1 MGNYFNHLFCN
12 IVGYI
17 DSTNIK
23 HHFPN
28 HQSKDIY
35 MRLFTNLFLSIL
47 LLSSFSATISAQD
60 KSTAEAWTLQ
70 QCFDY
75 AEKNNIQLKQ
85 MALQVNSAE
94 GNLEESKGAKLPD
107 LSGFFSQ
114 SVNLGRTV
122 VSATNSLETT
132 TTNNSNLGLNSNFTL
147 YQGGNVKHT
156 IEQRDLQI
164 DLAKLQVEEAN
175 NNLQLQILSA
185 YMQAL
190 LAEEQLKV
198 LQNQS
203 TLTKEQRTRMNKLVE
218 AGVRAPSDLL
228 DLDAQI
234 ARDDINLVNAENN
247 INAAYLTIA
256 QILDYYKPIR
266 IVQPN
271 IEGTVSQ
278 NDVGAISPDKVYDE
292 ALRTQPQ
299 FRVRDLQTQ
308 IAEKGH
314 DIAKGWAMPTVT
326 LFARY
331 STDYSSA
338 IKDFVSS
345 GEIEQVPTSLT
356 TTSGEGVLLNSP
368 ITTQENIGYINQLT
382 DNWRASVGVSVNVPI
397 FNNYQIKNG
406 INQARIN
413 IENTVYAKDIAKN
426 QLRRDIEQAYL
437 DASAAAKR
445 HTANQSNMEI
455 LTKSLSQTERRFELG
470 LVNAFDYL
478 TAKNNLTSAE
488 LNLQSALYEYIFR
501 LKILDYYQGK
511 DLGL

>member
-1 MGNYFNHLFCN
+1 MKPF
-12 IVGYI
+12 I
-17 DSTNIK
+17 
-23 HHFPN
+23 
-28 HQSKDIY
+28 
-35 MRLFTNLFLSIL
+35 NLFSVFLFLISLSI
-47 LLSSFSATISAQD
+47 TAQNN
-60 KSTAEAWTLQ
+60 SEAESWTLQ

-85 MALQVNSAE
+85 MALQVDAAE
-94 GNLEESKGAKLPD
+94 GNLEESQAAKLPD
-107 LSGFFSQ
+107 LGGFFSH

-132 TTNNSNLGLNSNFTL
+132 TTNNSNVGLSSNFTL
-147 YQGGNVKHT
+147 YNGGNVKHT

-198 LQNQS
+198 LQNQAD
-203 TLTKEQRTRMNKLVE
+203 LTKEQRVRMNKLVE

-266 IVQPN
+266 IVQPD
-271 IEGTVSQ
+271 IEGVVLNQDQVAAMTPQ
-278 NDVGAISPDKVYDE
+278 QVYEE

-299 FRVRDLQTQ
+299 FKVRDLQTK
-308 IAEKGH
+308 IAEKSY
-314 DIAKGWAMPTVT
+314 DIAKGFAMPSVS

-338 IKDFVSS
+338 IKDFVPT
-345 GEIEQVPTSLT
+345 GEIEQVATNLT
-356 TTSGEGVLLNSP
+356 TFGGEGVLLNSP
-368 ITTQENIGYINQLT
+368 ITNQEGIGYFTQLG
-382 DNWRASVGVSVNVPI
+382 DNWRASVGVSVNIPI
-397 FNNYQIKNG
+397 FNNLQIKNG
-406 INQARIN
+406 VKQARIN
-413 IENTVYAKDIAKN
+413 IENTVYAKDIARN

-445 HTANQSNMEI
+445 HIANQSNMET

-478 TAKNNLTSAE
+478 TARNNLTSAE

>member
-1 MGNYFNHLFCN
+1 
-12 IVGYI
+12 
-17 DSTNIK
+17 
-23 HHFPN
+23 
-28 HQSKDIY
+28 
-35 MRLFTNLFLSIL
+35 MRASTNLFLSLVL
-47 LLSSFSATISAQD
+47 LFFLSTSISAQD
-60 KSTAEAWTLQ
+60 KSTAETWTLQ

-94 GNLEESKGAKLPD
+94 GNYDESKAAKLPD
-107 LSGFFSQ
+107 LSSFFTH

-132 TTNNSNLGLNSNFTL
+132 TTNNSNVGLNTNFTL
-147 YQGGNVKHT
+147 YNGGNIKHT

-271 IEGTVSQ
+271 IEGQLPSQ
-278 NDVGAISPDKVYDE
+278 NEITGISPSQVYEE

-299 FRVRDLQTQ
+299 FKVRDLQTK
-308 IAEKGH
+308 IAEKSY
-314 DIAKGWAMPTVT
+314 DIAKGWTYPTVT
-326 LFARY
+326 LFGRY

-338 IKDFVSS
+338 IKDFVMT
-345 GEIEQVPTSLT
+345 GEIAQELTNLT
-356 TTSGEGVLLNSP
+356 TLSGEGVLLNSP
-368 ITTQENIGYINQLT
+368 VSTQENIGYFTQLT
-382 DNWRASVGVSVNVPI
+382 DNWRASVGMSVSIPI
-397 FNNYQIKNG
+397 FSNHQIKNG

-413 IENTVYAKDIAKN
+413 IESTVYAKDIAKN

-437 DASAAAKR
+437 DANAAAKR
-445 HTANQSNMEI
+445 HVANQSNMEI